1 VKEKERKRESGKGR
15 EKESLCI
22 KFVGKALLDENSD
35 GEHTY
40 KNKIVCV

>member
-1 VKEKERKRESGKGR
+1 MR

-22 KFVGKALLDENSD
+22 KFVGKALLDENSN

-40 KNKIVCV
+40 KNKIVCVLLYVNWTCENA